1 MTPQVHSPQLM
12 IGNSPAI
19 RGLIAEAEMAGR
31 TDVSVLIT
39 GESGVGKELLARLVH
54 GVSVRRLTPMVT
66 INCGG
71 IPDPL
76 LGPEL
81 FGHVRESSPDG
92 RTVRRGLLD
101 AAHGGTILLDEIGEM
116 SIRMQ
121 TRLLRFLESGET
133 QRIGGAPGIVDVR
146 VISATSRDLYEQTQ
160 EGAFRDDLFYR
171 LNVVHLVIP
180 PLRKRRED
188 IGQLL
193 HYCLEEVSQRYQ
205 RPACELSP
213 EALAYL
219 MAYPWPGNVSEM
231 KRMAARL
238 SVRRAGRTVSPSDL
252 PSEVLRP
259 GVEGP
264 TVARAGC

>member
-1 MTPQVHSPQLM
+1 MV
-12 IGNSPAI
+12 GNT
-19 RGLIAEAEMAGR
+19 EA
-31 TDVSVLIT
+31 SVLIT
-39 GESGVGKELLARLVH
+39 GESGVGKELLARAIH
-54 GVSVRRLTPMVT
+54 GASARGRMPMMT

-71 IPDPL
+71 IPDAL
-76 LGPEL
+76 LEPEL
-81 FGHVRESSPDG
+81 FGHARGSSPG
-92 RTVRRGLLD
+92 GSGARRGLLE
-101 AAHGGTILLDEIGEM
+101 AAHGGTILLDEIGEL

-121 TRLLRFLESGET
+121 TRLLRFLESGEI

-193 HYCLEEVSQRYQ
+193 HYCLEEMSQRYQ

-264 TVARAGC
+264 AVARAGC